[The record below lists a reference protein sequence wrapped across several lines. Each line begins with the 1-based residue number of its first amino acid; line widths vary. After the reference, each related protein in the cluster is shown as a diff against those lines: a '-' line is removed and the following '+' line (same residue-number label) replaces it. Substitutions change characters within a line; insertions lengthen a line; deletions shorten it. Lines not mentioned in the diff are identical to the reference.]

1 LKKQHWIVVFFG
13 LVLLLS
19 LYFLGRTKPDSTN
32 KPPEMAQSQTGGDT
46 HEDHLETAQILAT
59 AKSRLSPQQQAWVSA
74 KENSI
79 IRGDINTQKIKLYN
93 ELAYFW
99 KDSAHV
105 FEPFIYYLGEKSKLE
120 NSEKNLTLAAHLYL
134 KQLKTVDDHAL
145 QVWMADGAADLF
157 KHALQINPDND
168 SSKIGLG
175 SSYIFGA
182 HGASTPMEG
191 IQTILEVVR
200 KDSTNMYGQFML
212 GYGGIMTGQYDKA
225 AERLNTVVKTE
236 PDNVEAI
243 FLLAEAYERQGQ
255 NAKAAEW
262 YKEGKKFIQNPEA
275 IQAIDKRIK
284 ELQ

>member
-1 LKKQHWIVVFFG
+1 MKKQQWIVVFSG

-19 LYFLGRTKPDSTN
+19 LYFLGRTKPNNT
-32 KPPEMAQSQTGGDT
+32 KPPQTAQASQTGDS
-46 HEDHLETAQILAT
+46 HEEHLETEKILET
-59 AKSRLSPQQQAWVSA
+59 AKSRLSPDMQAWVTA

-79 IRGDINTQKIKLYN
+79 TRGDITAQKIKLYN

-105 FEPFIYYLGEKSKLE
+105 FEPFAYYLGEKSKLE
-120 NSEKNLTLAAHLYL
+120 NSEKSLTFAAHLYL
-134 KQLKTVDDHAL
+134 KQLKTVDQHAL
-145 QVWMADGAADLF
+145 QVWMADQAVDLF
-157 KHALQINPDND
+157 KHALQVNPDND

-191 IQTILEVVR
+191 IQKILEVVR
-200 KDSTNMYGQFML
+200 RDSTNMYGQFML

-225 AERLNTVVKTE
+225 IERLNYVVKQE
-236 PDNVEAI
+236 PANVEAI
-243 FLLAEAYERQGQ
+243 FLLAEAYERHGE

-262 YKEGKKFIQNPEA
+262 YEAGKKYVQNPDA
-275 IQAIDKRIK
+275 IQAIDKRIQ
-284 ELQ
+284 ELK